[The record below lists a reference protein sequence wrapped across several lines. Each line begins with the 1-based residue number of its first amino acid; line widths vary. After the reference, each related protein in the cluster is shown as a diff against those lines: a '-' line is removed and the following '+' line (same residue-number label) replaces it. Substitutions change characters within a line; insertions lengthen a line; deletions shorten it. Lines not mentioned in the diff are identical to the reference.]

1 MGCSLD
7 GCSPFFF
14 VTAIFETAAC
24 TLEQRTGTDDSIYG
38 IHGKK

>member
-14 VTAIFETAAC
+14 VTVIFKAIAC
-24 TLEQRTGTDDSIYG
+24 ALEQRACTDDTIYR
-38 IHGKK
+38 IHGQK